1 MCAVENG
8 EGSGTNSNNDDLNA
22 QRCYPF
28 ENAVLAVEHAQAYC
42 TLGYSVI
49 RHPREREKRGGKGRE
64 IESPKDH
71 ILIRA
76 SFARYCDDSHI
87 KAESDL
93 RIIYIFQRGL
103 QLKRAFTLAFSF
115 NLVNDA
121 PYCTFYVH
129 LVPHSVENVAFSDST
144 NKLNNTFPSSFF
156 THSIVFSKHF
166 LLKIDV
172 ILKVVTK

>member
-1 MCAVENG
+1 MLRAAIHLRTQCSLLSTHKHIAHW
-8 EGSGTNSNNDDLNA
+8 GTLS
-22 QRCYPF
+22 
-28 ENAVLAVEHAQAYC
+28 
-42 TLGYSVI
+42 SVTP
-49 RHPREREKRGGKGRE
+49 HREREKRGGKGRE

-103 QLKRAFTLAFSF
+103 WLKRAFTLAFSF

-144 NKLNNTFPSSFF
+144 NKLNNTFPSPFF
-156 THSIVFSKHF
+156 AHSIVFFFNTFFWKSTSF
-166 LLKIDV
+166 
-172 ILKVVTK
+172 